1 MIPMITGTNSAGSF
15 LENADQNVV
24 QIVSALET
32 MNSSA
37 VLPQL
42 RGMDFLN
49 TFVRNIEGTEG
60 HTEGFAEYN
69 VYASDD
75 GSYADANTW
84 QESYK
89 KWTFNR
95 RGYTV
100 KDKDFTKEL
109 IREATEKKQDLGP
122 IVEQRVKAI
131 ADMYLNRYIPNRTYE
146 TLFIVPEAGGEYT
159 RKPEGFLRDVEV
171 DPTMLKV
178 GAQSAAYLNRN
189 HYRALADA
197 SAGITADDIEDIV
210 EFMSEYR
217 DVNDANI
224 IAIASRRSIYRLK
237 ETLKYDGNVDVFNRT
252 GQAADP
258 ICGVLFITNE
268 YMPKDWILFLDGQTS
283 GLITKLISPVPEF
296 RGMAIEKEQ
305 GFASINSLYDLTGS
319 FFRIQPEGFDEFLF

>member
-1 MIPMITGTNSAGSF
+1 MIPMITGTNSVGSY
-15 LENADQNVV
+15 LENADKNVIK
-24 QIVSALET
+24 IVSALET

-37 VLPQL
+37 VIPQL

-60 HTEGFAEYN
+60 HTEGFAEYT
-69 VYASDD
+69 VFASDD

-84 QESYK
+84 KESYT
-89 KWTFNR
+89 KWTFGR

-100 KDKDFTKEL
+100 KDKDFTREL
-109 IREATEKKQDLGP
+109 IREAQERKQDLTP

-178 GAQSAAYLNRN
+178 GAQSAKYLNRN

-197 SAGITADDIEDIV
+197 STGITSDDIEDIV

-217 DVNDANI
+217 DINDANI

-237 ETLKYDGNVDVFNRT
+237 ETLKYDGNVDQFNRT
-252 GQAADP
+252 GQMADP
-258 ICGVLFITNE
+258 ICGVLFITN
-268 YMPKDWILFLDGQTS
+268 D
-283 GLITKLISPVPEF
+283 
-296 RGMAIEKEQ
+296 
-305 GFASINSLYDLTGS
+305 
-319 FFRIQPEGFDEFLF
+319 